1 MARPAKGKSAPP
13 PDPVASM
20 RIVVLH
26 GADSLRKRDWTG
38 RFIDVMTEAFG
49 EIQRFDFD
57 GATIEPAVILD
68 ELRSYGLL
76 QQHKLVVLENAD
88 QFLVLK
94 EDEDSVPA
102 GGRRRTARQLMEA
115 YAASPVEDATLLM
128 KADSWRKSKL
138 TELVMKVGA
147 VVRFDPPKDSEAVD
161 WVVGEG
167 AQRHDVKINR
177 NAAQLLVE
185 RLGSG
190 LDRLDMELAKL
201 ASFVGPGKTVKREL
215 VVDMVGMSREEEAW
229 ILQEAMATGDADAAL
244 SKLRELMDV
253 SRHNEVPL
261 MWGVIDLT
269 RKLYASSKLMRQ
281 GMDDYTVAQQIG
293 LWGESRGPILR
304 AAKKIDSHQLA
315 QLLRNA
321 VMTDKKNK
329 SGMANPRR
337 SLEVLTMH
345 IADTIGSN

>member
-1 MARPAKGKSAPP
+1 
-13 PDPVASM
+13 M

-26 GADSLRKRDWTG
+26 GTDSLRMRDWTG
-38 RFIDVMTEAFG
+38 RFIDVLTEAFG

-57 GATIEPAVILD
+57 GTTIEPAVILD

-88 QFLVLK
+88 QFLVTK
-94 EDEDSVPA
+94 EDEDSAPPGISP
-102 GGRRRTARQLMEA
+102 GGKRRTARQLMEA

-128 KADSWRKSKL
+128 KAASWRKSKL
-138 TELVMKVGA
+138 SDLVMKVGA
-147 VVRFDPPKDSEAVD
+147 IGRFDPPDDRGAAD

-185 RLGSG
+185 KLGSG

-201 ASFVGPGKTVKREL
+201 ASYVGPGKTVKREL

-229 ILQEAMATGDADAAL
+229 ILQEAMATGDANAAL
-244 SKLRELMDV
+244 GKLRELLDV

-269 RKLYASSKLMRQ
+269 RKLYASSALLRQ
-281 GMDDYTVAQQIG
+281 GMDEFTVANQVG
-293 LWGESRGPILR
+293 FWGESRGPILR
-304 AAKKIDSHQLA
+304 AAKKIDPHQLA
-315 QLLRNA
+315 QLLRHA
-321 VMTDKKNK
+321 VMTDQKNK
-329 SGMANPRR
+329 SGRANPRR